1 MFYHVEQQVEAIV
14 AFTAD
19 HLTRDPH
26 IHPDM
31 ELVFLKKGKSLASA
45 DQSTVAVE
53 AGDLFL
59 CFPNQIHFYNDQEPV
74 EPLIFIFS
82 PDLFEDLRNLFHK
95 NIPRIPLIKKAQLP
109 GDIGEKLDTIHR
121 CSLSA
126 NTYERIAA
134 KGHLMVLLAEIIPA
148 VELVDCPTGHD
159 CIKALMTY
167 CLNNYT
173 QPLTLDMLAQE
184 LHLSKFYI
192 SHILKERMGIC
203 FTDFVNTLRAEHA
216 CELLKSGS
224 SITDAAFASGFSSI
238 RNFNRVFAKLLHTTP
253 RAYIRSH
260 CGADSE
266 EALSAQAIAD
276 H

>member
-26 IHPDM
+26 IHPDL
-31 ELVFLKKGKSLASA
+31 ELVFLRKGKSLASA
-45 DQSTVAVE
+45 DQSTVAME
-53 AGDLFL
+53 EGDLFL

-82 PDLFEDLRNLFHK
+82 PDLFEDLHDLFHK
-95 NIPRIPLIKKAQLP
+95 NIPRIPLIKKAQMP
-109 GDIGEKLDTIHR
+109 VDVGEKLDAIHR
-121 CSLSA
+121 RSLSA
-126 NTYERIAA
+126 DPFERIAA
-134 KGHLMVLLAEIIPA
+134 KGLLMVLLAEVLPA
-148 VELVDCPTGHD
+148 LELVDCPTGHD

-203 FTDFVNTLRAEHA
+203 FTDFVSTLRVEHA
-216 CELLKSGS
+216 CELLKKGC

-253 RAYIRSH
+253 RAYVRSQS
-260 CGADSE
+260 GAGAEKVLPTQDLTE
-266 EALSAQAIAD
+266 Y
-276 H
+276 

>member
-1 MFYHVEQQVEAIV
+1 MFYHVEQQVESIV

-26 IHPDM
+26 IHPDL

-45 DQSTVAVE
+45 DQSTVTVE
-53 AGDLFL
+53 EGDLFL

-82 PDLFEDLRNLFHK
+82 PDLFEDLRDLFHK
-95 NIPRIPLIKKAQLP
+95 SIPRIPLIKKAQLP

-126 NTYERIAA
+126 NAYERIAA
-134 KGHLMVLLAEIIPA
+134 KGHLMVLLTEILPA
-148 VELVDCPTGHD
+148 LELVDCPTGHD
-159 CIKALMTY
+159 CIKTLMTY

-192 SHILKERMGIC
+192 SHILKERMGIG

-216 CELLKSGS
+216 CELLKKGC
-224 SITDAAFASGFSSI
+224 SITDAAYASGFSSI

-253 RAYIRSH
+253 RAYVRDRSD
-260 CGADSE
+260 GGVE
-266 EALSAQAIAD
+266 KTLPAQDITD